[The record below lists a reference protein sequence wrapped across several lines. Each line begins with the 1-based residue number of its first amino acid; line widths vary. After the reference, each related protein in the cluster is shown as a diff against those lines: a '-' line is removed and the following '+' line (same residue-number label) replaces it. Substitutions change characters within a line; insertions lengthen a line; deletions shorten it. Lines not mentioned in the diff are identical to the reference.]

1 MPATPFHMG
10 WFLNGTSVPRWNREW
25 SGNIGAAWRKPDL
38 FLDLA
43 RAMERACFDYVLI
56 EDNTFVGDRYRNSME
71 VYLKYALQAPRQDPT
86 IVATLMTQVT
96 SRLGIVPTVGT
107 FAYHPYL
114 LARQIGSLDQI
125 SDGRIGCNIVT
136 GTSDS
141 AARNYGLPAMDEH
154 DRRYEVA
161 EDFLSAAEAL
171 WDSWDAD
178 AVPADPES
186 GVFADYTKVRAPDYR
201 GEFFATMGP
210 LNSGPLPQG
219 RPVIAQAGGSPRG
232 REFAS
237 KHADTIIAIA
247 DSAQKAKEFRDDVR
261 ARLEGHGRKPDE
273 CKVLFVVYP
282 LIGAS
287 MSEAQEKFQAKVRD
301 ASERLDE
308 RLAMMSKSTDIDFS
322 LVDPDVPLGE
332 QDLSTNGTQ
341 LFRSFLARN
350 AHLTLRQAVVEQAA
364 ATNGPAFIGTPDSVA
379 GQMAEFVEEVGGDG
393 FLIGTD
399 GVTRRVIA
407 EICDGLMPVLQ
418 RRGLTRAGYA
428 HTQLRDHLLE
438 F

>member
-1 MPATPFHMG
+1 VPFHLG

-25 SGNIGAAWRKPDL
+25 SGNIGTAWQKPDL

-56 EDNTFVGDRYRNSME
+56 EDNTFVGNRYQNSME

-96 SRLGIVPTVGT
+96 ARLGIVPTIGT

-125 SDGRIGCNIVT
+125 SEGRMGCNFVT

-141 AARNYGLPAMDEH
+141 AAQNYGLPAMDEH
-154 DRRYEVA
+154 DVRYEMA
-161 EDFLSAAEAL
+161 EDFMSAALAL
-171 WDSWDAD
+171 WDSWQPD
-178 AVPADPES
+178 AVVADRHT
-186 GVFADYTKVRAPDYR
+186 GVFADHTKVSVPDYQ
-201 GEFFATMGP
+201 GKYFSTMGP

-232 REFAS
+232 RDFAA
-237 KHADTIIAIA
+237 KYADTIIAIA
-247 DSAQKAKEFRDDVR
+247 DSPAAARQFRDDVVL
-261 ARLEGHGRKPDE
+261 RLEGHGRKAAD
-273 CKVLFVVYP
+273 CKVLFVVNP
-282 LIGAS
+282 LVGATAE
-287 MSEAQEKFQAKVRD
+287 EAEQRRQAKIAD
-301 ASERLDE
+301 AGERLDE

-322 LVDPDVPLGE
+322 LVDPDVPLGQ

-341 LFRSFLARN
+341 LFQNFLSRN
-350 AHLTLRQAVVEQAA
+350 AHLTLREAVVAQAGGGNNA
-364 ATNGPAFIGTPDSVA
+364 PAFCGTPETIA
-379 GQMAEFVEEVGGDG
+379 AQLGEFAEEAGGDG

-407 EICDGLMPVLQ
+407 EVCDGLVPELQ
-418 RRGLTRAGYA
+418 KLGLTRSEYR
-428 HTQLRDHLLE
+428 TTTLRDHLAE